1 MTVGGAPFGDAERN
15 TTFDELQVTL
25 VFELGRSQVDL
36 ATLRS
41 IAPGYVFPLV
51 RDPDAP
57 VDLVVN
63 GRCIGKGEIVRIGE
77 TLGIRT
83 TRLFGHE

>member
-1 MTVGGAPFGDAERN
+1 MTVGGATSGDADRN
-15 TTFDELQVTL
+15 TTLEDLQVTL

-41 IAPGYVFPLV
+41 ITPGYVFPLV
-51 RDPDAP
+51 RDPAAP

-77 TLGIRT
+77 TLGVRT